1 MASPEIQRQ
10 VRQHT
15 NDVAAIYEIVSG
27 HSEDLAQLKADLTE
41 VREDLSE
48 VREDLSEVRED
59 LSEVREDLSEVR
71 EDLTG
76 VKATLAEH
84 GSKLDELLALLR
96 DGPGRYTPGA

>member
-59 LSEVREDLSEVR
+59 LSEVREDL
-71 EDLTG
+71 TG

>member
-1 MASPEIQRQ
+1 MLPGMASPEIHRQ

-27 HSEDLAQLKADLTE
+27 HSEDLAQLKEDLT
-41 VREDLSE
+41 
-48 VREDLSEVRED
+48 
-59 LSEVREDLSEVR
+59 EVREDLSEVR

-76 VKATLAEH
+76 VKAALAEH

-96 DGPGRYTPGA
+96 EGPGRYTPEA

>member
-59 LSEVREDLSEVR
+59 L
-71 EDLTG
+71 TG

>member
-1 MASPEIQRQ
+1 MLPGMSLPEIQRK
-10 VRQHT
+10 VRQHD

-27 HSEDLAQLKADLTE
+27 HSEDLAQLKEDLTE
-41 VREDLSE
+41 VRGDLTE
-48 VREDLSEVRED
+48 VRGN
-59 LSEVREDLSEVR
+59 LSEVR

-96 DGPGRYTPGA
+96 DGLGRSTPGA